1 MIGEQQREISGIA
14 DLSYKTQT
22 LDHHPALYSFF
33 HPTLLAV
40 IEAQGTTVL
49 VMVLFVLLFLSFV
62 LSGAEVAFFSLTYKD
77 INNLKSK
84 EQPQFKRIVDLLEE
98 PKVLLASLL
107 IANSI
112 INISIIIISNL
123 LIDNMFNF
131 ERFDAAWVE
140 FLIKV
145 VAVSFLLVL
154 FGEVMPKVLATQN
167 NVRYAKDF
175 GGIVQGISYMF
186 AGLSK
191 RLVKYSDIIEKR
203 LANRPS
209 GSYSLEELDHA
220 IDLTTQHTA
229 SENEKNIL
237 KAIIKFGNITVK
249 QIMKT
254 RVDVHGVDESISF
267 GELVAR
273 ARDLNYSRL
282 PVYREDLDNV
292 VGMIHTKDLIPFL
305 NEADNYDWHP
315 LMRQPYF
322 VHEQKFI
329 EDLLKEFQSKRIH
342 FTVVVD
348 EFGGTSGIVTLEDIL
363 EEVIG
368 DIKDEFDEEES
379 GYKKLDENNYIFEG
393 RTMINDVC
401 KIMDLPTDTF
411 DAVKGESDSLAGLV
425 LELAGEIPQP
435 AKVMNS
441 GDFEFTVLE
450 VEKNR
455 IQRVKV
461 TIKPQLA

>member
-1 MIGEQQREISGIA
+1 M
-14 DLSYKTQT
+14 
-22 LDHHPALYSFF
+22 DHHPVLQLFS
-33 HPTLLAV
+33 HLTLLSALQ
-40 IEAQGTTVL
+40 AQGATVL
-49 VMVLFVLLFLSFV
+49 VMILFILLFLSFV
-62 LSGAEVAFFSLTYKD
+62 LSGSEVAFFSLTYKD

-84 EQPQFKRIVDLLEE
+84 QQPPYKRIVDLLEE
-98 PKVLLASLL
+98 PKTLLASLL
-107 IANSI
+107 IANSF

-123 LIDNMFNF
+123 LIDDMFNF
-131 ERFDAAWVE
+131 EKFDAVWIE
-140 FLIKV
+140 FVIKV

-167 NVRYAKDF
+167 NIRFAKDF
-175 GGIVQGISYMF
+175 GGIVQAVSYAC

-191 RLVKYSDIIEKR
+191 RLVKYSDIIERK
-203 LANRPS
+203 LANRPI

-220 IDLTTQHTA
+220 IDLTTHNTA

-237 KAIIKFGNITVK
+237 KGIVKFGNITVK

-254 RVDVHGVDESISF
+254 RVDVHGIDQDIPF
-267 GELVAR
+267 GELIATV
-273 ARDLNYSRL
+273 RDLHYSRL
-282 PVYREDLDNV
+282 PVYKEDLDNV
-292 VGMIHTKDLIPFL
+292 VGMIHTKDMIAYLHQPDDF
-305 NEADNYDWHP
+305 DWHP
-315 LMRQPYF
+315 LLRQPYF

-329 EDLLKEFQSKRIH
+329 EDLLKEFQAKRIH
-342 FTVVVD
+342 FAVVVD

-368 DIKDEFDEEES
+368 EIKDEFDEEET
-379 GYKKLDENNYIFEG
+379 GYKKIDDYNYIFEG

-401 KIMDLPTDTF
+401 KIMELQTDTF
-411 DAVKGESDSLAGLV
+411 DAIKGESDSLAGLV

-435 AKVMNS
+435 GKILNS

-455 IQRVKV
+455 IQKVKA
-461 TIKPQLA
+461 TIKPQLAE